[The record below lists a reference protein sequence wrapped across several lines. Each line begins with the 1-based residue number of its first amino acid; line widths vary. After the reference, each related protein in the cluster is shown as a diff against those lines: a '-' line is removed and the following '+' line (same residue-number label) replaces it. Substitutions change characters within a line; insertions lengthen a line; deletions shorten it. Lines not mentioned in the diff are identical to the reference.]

1 MKLRGLPILLLAA
14 APTFGSA
21 ATPPPTPTALDSEI
35 VEGAAL
41 PAVPDDLYVGENL
54 EAILL
59 AARAL
64 MEADENMA
72 LVTVDADGQ
81 PRARTVRAFPSAVDP
96 ADPKSRMT
104 VWVMTRE
111 AMRKV
116 EQIKAHPQVTLFFND
131 DARNSY
137 LTIMGSATVH
147 TDPSDPRVKPFL
159 GQGYEEFF
167 WPEFPKGFVMIEV
180 LPRWIEF
187 MGLGISNHREHWRPQ
202 AVTFPP

>member
-1 MKLRGLPILLLAA
+1 MKRRGLPTLVLAA
-14 APTFGSA
+14 VLTFGA
-21 ATPPPTPTALDSEI
+21 AAAPPPTPITPSSDI
-35 VEGAAL
+35 VASAAR
-41 PAVPDDLYVGENL
+41 PAVPDDLYVGENP
-54 EAILL
+54 EAILS

-72 LVTVDADGQ
+72 LVTVDSAGQ
-81 PRARTVRAFPSAVDP
+81 PRVRSVRAFPSPVDP

-111 AMRKV
+111 TTRKV
-116 EQIKAHPQVTLFFND
+116 EQIKAHPQVTLYFDD
-131 DARNSY
+131 DAKNSY

-147 TDPSDPRVKPFL
+147 TDPSNPRVRPFL

-167 WPEFPKGFVMIEV
+167 WPDFPQGFVMIEV

-187 MGLGISNHREHWRPQ
+187 MGPGISNHRENWRPQ